1 MERKLGALK
10 NGRVFNYA
18 GVNWVK
24 LDDLNGGAL
33 VLSADSLFR
42 RAFDTEGKNNF
53 AVSSLNRELNGDF
66 LEALCRE
73 GAKKED
79 FVPLVLDLTSDD
91 GMKDYGVTSAMI
103 GLLTCEQFRK
113 YRALIPNL
121 NEEDWWWLLTPDSC
135 LPQYGHL
142 VRGVLT
148 DGALSDTYAYDG
160 NEGVRPLCILK
171 YGILVSVEPEPG
183 EERAAEMEKQ
193 AKEAIG
199 KIKAVLDG
207 LSPEVRAQAAKGALN
222 AFARVATEEMFR
234 SMFGIDPEKM
244 RPRAAGEQK
253 EERTVNNY
261 QQITKSMEALG
272 AFLRS
277 LPVVEGPWDTEFQAR
292 FCAVCPAE
300 NCDSCPHG
308 AARNNPVWWLGRET
322 AADGTPEPL
331 ALNQRKTIGLNTSK
345 FEFLLLALHEVTAP
359 LIGKET
365 FQIIAEKDTQSPDI
379 RITYKFP
386 E

>member
-1 MERKLGALK
+1 MERKLEALK

-42 RAFDTEGKNNF
+42 RAFDTDGKNNF

-91 GMKDYGVTSAMI
+91 GMKDYGVTSALI

-121 NEEDWWWLLTPDSC
+121 NAEDWWWLLTPDSC

-142 VRGVLT
+142 VRGVGT
-148 DGALSDTYAYDG
+148 DGALG
-160 NEGVRPLCILK
+160 NGGAFSGYGGVRPLCILK

-183 EERAAEMEKQ
+183 EERAAEMDKLAE
-193 AKEAIG
+193 EAVQ
-199 KIKAVLDG
+199 KISDILKDLP
-207 LSPEVRAQAAKGALN
+207 PEARETAAKGALN
-222 AFARVATEEMFR
+222 AFAKVAMDMAFFKMT
-234 SMFGIDPEKM
+234 GIDPAKM
-244 RPRAAGEQK
+244 RERAGDSQKK
-253 EERTVNNY
+253 EE
-261 QQITKSMEALG
+261 
-272 AFLRS
+272 
-277 LPVVEGPWDTEFQAR
+277 
-292 FCAVCPAE
+292 
-300 NCDSCPHG
+300 
-308 AARNNPVWWLGRET
+308 
-322 AADGTPEPL
+322 
-331 ALNQRKTIGLNTSK
+331 
-345 FEFLLLALHEVTAP
+345 
-359 LIGKET
+359 
-365 FQIIAEKDTQSPDI
+365 
-379 RITYKFP
+379 
-386 E
+386 

>member
-135 LPQYGHL
+135 LPQYASF
-142 VRGVLT
+142 VRGVHSG
-148 DGALSDTYAYDG
+148 GALSSAHAYDG
-160 NEGVRPLCILK
+160 GGGVRPLCILK
-171 YGILVSVEPEPG
+171 FGILVSVEPEPG
-183 EERAAEMEKQ
+183 EERAAEADKQ
-193 AKEAIG
+193 AEEAVE
-199 KIKAVLDG
+199 KIKAILDG
-207 LSPEVRAQAAKGALN
+207 LSPEVRAEAAKGALN
-222 AFARVATEEMFR
+222 AFARVATEEAFR
-234 SMFGIDPEKM
+234 ALFGIDPAKM
-244 RPRAAGEQK
+244 RAQAAGEQK
-253 EERTVNNY
+253 KEE
-261 QQITKSMEALG
+261 
-272 AFLRS
+272 
-277 LPVVEGPWDTEFQAR
+277 
-292 FCAVCPAE
+292 
-300 NCDSCPHG
+300 
-308 AARNNPVWWLGRET
+308 
-322 AADGTPEPL
+322 
-331 ALNQRKTIGLNTSK
+331 
-345 FEFLLLALHEVTAP
+345 
-359 LIGKET
+359 
-365 FQIIAEKDTQSPDI
+365 
-379 RITYKFP
+379 
-386 E
+386 

>member
-1 MERKLGALK
+1 MERKLEALK

-33 VLSADSLFR
+33 VLSADSVFR
-42 RAFDTEGKNNF
+42 RAFDTDGKNNF

-121 NEEDWWWLLTPDSC
+121 NAEDWWWLLTPDSC

-142 VRGVLT
+142 VRHVYT
-148 DGALSDTYAYDG
+148 DGALSCDSACDG
-160 NEGVRPLCILK
+160 YRGVRPLCILK

-193 AKEAIG
+193 AEEAVG

-234 SMFGIDPEKM
+234 SMFGIDPAKM
-244 RPRAAGEQK
+244 RQRAAGEQK
-253 EERTVNNY
+253 EE
-261 QQITKSMEALG
+261 
-272 AFLRS
+272 
-277 LPVVEGPWDTEFQAR
+277 
-292 FCAVCPAE
+292 
-300 NCDSCPHG
+300 
-308 AARNNPVWWLGRET
+308 
-322 AADGTPEPL
+322 
-331 ALNQRKTIGLNTSK
+331 
-345 FEFLLLALHEVTAP
+345 
-359 LIGKET
+359 
-365 FQIIAEKDTQSPDI
+365 
-379 RITYKFP
+379 
-386 E
+386 

>member
-42 RAFDTEGKNNF
+42 RAFDTDGKNNF

-66 LEALCRE
+66 VEALCRE

-121 NEEDWWWLLTPDSC
+121 NAEDWWWLLTPDSC
-135 LPQYGHL
+135 LPQYAHL
-142 VRGVLT
+142 VRYVDTGGTLDHT
-148 DGALSDTYAYDG
+148 LAFNGDRGA
-160 NEGVRPLCILK
+160 RPLCILK
-171 YGILVSVEPEPG
+171 FGILVSVEPEPS
-183 EERAAEMEKQ
+183 EENAAEMEKQ
-193 AKEAIG
+193 AEEAVKKIG
-199 KIKAVLDG
+199 AILNE
-207 LSPEVRAQAAKGALN
+207 LPPEVRAQAAKGALN

-253 EERTVNNY
+253 EE
-261 QQITKSMEALG
+261 
-272 AFLRS
+272 
-277 LPVVEGPWDTEFQAR
+277 
-292 FCAVCPAE
+292 
-300 NCDSCPHG
+300 
-308 AARNNPVWWLGRET
+308 
-322 AADGTPEPL
+322 
-331 ALNQRKTIGLNTSK
+331 
-345 FEFLLLALHEVTAP
+345 
-359 LIGKET
+359 
-365 FQIIAEKDTQSPDI
+365 
-379 RITYKFP
+379 
-386 E
+386 

>member
-10 NGRVFNYA
+10 NGRVFTYA

-42 RAFDTEGKNNF
+42 RAFDTDGKNNF

-121 NEEDWWWLLTPDSC
+121 NAEDWWWLLTPDSC

-142 VRGVLT
+142 VRSVYTVGT
-148 DGALSDTYAYDG
+148 PSNADAYDG
-160 NEGVRPLCILK
+160 GGGVRPLCILK

-193 AKEAIG
+193 AEEAVG

-234 SMFGIDPEKM
+234 SVFGIDPAKM
-244 RPRAAGEQK
+244 RQRAAGEQK
-253 EERTVNNY
+253 EE
-261 QQITKSMEALG
+261 
-272 AFLRS
+272 
-277 LPVVEGPWDTEFQAR
+277 
-292 FCAVCPAE
+292 
-300 NCDSCPHG
+300 
-308 AARNNPVWWLGRET
+308 
-322 AADGTPEPL
+322 
-331 ALNQRKTIGLNTSK
+331 
-345 FEFLLLALHEVTAP
+345 
-359 LIGKET
+359 
-365 FQIIAEKDTQSPDI
+365 
-379 RITYKFP
+379 
-386 E
+386 

>member
-142 VRGVLT
+142 VRGVGT
-148 DGALSDTYAYDG
+148 DGALGLLERFRRQRGRASALYPEIW
-160 NEGVRPLCILK
+160 NL
-171 YGILVSVEPEPG
+171 GICGAGAGRRARRRNGKAGERSHWQDQGRFGRAFPG
-183 EERAAEMEKQ
+183 
-193 AKEAIG
+193 
-199 KIKAVLDG
+199 
-207 LSPEVRAQAAKGALN
+207 S
-222 AFARVATEEMFR
+222 
-234 SMFGIDPEKM
+234 
-244 RPRAAGEQK
+244 PRAGRKRGAERICAGC
-253 EERTVNNY
+253 R
-261 QQITKSMEALG
+261 G
-272 AFLRS
+272 
-277 LPVVEGPWDTEFQAR
+277 
-292 FCAVCPAE
+292 
-300 NCDSCPHG
+300 
-308 AARNNPVWWLGRET
+308 RNVSFHVW
-322 AADGTPEPL
+322 
-331 ALNQRKTIGLNTSK
+331 
-345 FEFLLLALHEVTAP
+345 H
-359 LIGKET
+359 
-365 FQIIAEKDTQSPDI
+365 
-379 RITYKFP
+379 
-386 E
+386 

>member
-10 NGRVFNYA
+10 NGRVFTYA

-42 RAFDTEGKNNF
+42 RAFDTDGKNNF

-121 NEEDWWWLLTPDSC
+121 NAEDWWWLLTPDSC

-142 VRGVLT
+142 VRNVST
-148 DGALSDTYAYDG
+148 DGTLGVADACG
-160 NEGVRPLCILK
+160 GGGGVRPLCILK

-193 AKEAIG
+193 AEEAVG

-234 SMFGIDPEKM
+234 SVFGIDPAKM
-244 RPRAAGEQK
+244 RQRAAGEQK
-253 EERTVNNY
+253 EE
-261 QQITKSMEALG
+261 
-272 AFLRS
+272 
-277 LPVVEGPWDTEFQAR
+277 
-292 FCAVCPAE
+292 
-300 NCDSCPHG
+300 
-308 AARNNPVWWLGRET
+308 
-322 AADGTPEPL
+322 
-331 ALNQRKTIGLNTSK
+331 
-345 FEFLLLALHEVTAP
+345 
-359 LIGKET
+359 
-365 FQIIAEKDTQSPDI
+365 
-379 RITYKFP
+379 
-386 E
+386 

>member
-33 VLSADSLFR
+33 VLSVDSLFR
-42 RAFDTEGKNNF
+42 RAFDTENKNNF

-142 VRGVLT
+142 VRYVLT
-148 DGALSDTYAYDG
+148 DGALGGADAFNGYG
-160 NEGVRPLCILK
+160 GVRPLCILK

-183 EERAAEMEKQ
+183 EERAAEMKKQ
-193 AKEAIG
+193 AEEAIG

-207 LSPEVRAQAAKGALN
+207 LSPEVRAQAAKGAPN

-253 EERTVNNY
+253 EE
-261 QQITKSMEALG
+261 
-272 AFLRS
+272 
-277 LPVVEGPWDTEFQAR
+277 
-292 FCAVCPAE
+292 
-300 NCDSCPHG
+300 
-308 AARNNPVWWLGRET
+308 
-322 AADGTPEPL
+322 
-331 ALNQRKTIGLNTSK
+331 
-345 FEFLLLALHEVTAP
+345 
-359 LIGKET
+359 
-365 FQIIAEKDTQSPDI
+365 
-379 RITYKFP
+379 
-386 E
+386 

>member
-142 VRGVLT
+142 VRDVCTGGT
-148 DGALSDTYAYDG
+148 LSSTSAYGG

-193 AKEAIG
+193 AEEAIG

-253 EERTVNNY
+253 EE
-261 QQITKSMEALG
+261 
-272 AFLRS
+272 
-277 LPVVEGPWDTEFQAR
+277 
-292 FCAVCPAE
+292 
-300 NCDSCPHG
+300 
-308 AARNNPVWWLGRET
+308 
-322 AADGTPEPL
+322 
-331 ALNQRKTIGLNTSK
+331 
-345 FEFLLLALHEVTAP
+345 
-359 LIGKET
+359 
-365 FQIIAEKDTQSPDI
+365 
-379 RITYKFP
+379 
-386 E
+386 

>member
-1 MERKLGALK
+1 MERKLEALK

-42 RAFDTEGKNNF
+42 RAFDTDGKNNF
-53 AVSSLNRELNGDF
+53 AVSSLNWELNGDF

-113 YRALIPNL
+113 YRALLPNL
-121 NEEDWWWLLTPDSC
+121 NAEDWWWLLTPDSC
-135 LPQYGHL
+135 LPQYSHL
-142 VRGVLT
+142 VRGVDT
-148 DGALSDTYAYDG
+148 DGALSHRNAYYG
-160 NEGVRPLCILK
+160 RAGVRPLCILK
-171 YGILVSVEPEPG
+171 YEILVSVEPEPG

-193 AKEAIG
+193 AEEAVG

-253 EERTVNNY
+253 EE
-261 QQITKSMEALG
+261 
-272 AFLRS
+272 
-277 LPVVEGPWDTEFQAR
+277 
-292 FCAVCPAE
+292 
-300 NCDSCPHG
+300 
-308 AARNNPVWWLGRET
+308 
-322 AADGTPEPL
+322 
-331 ALNQRKTIGLNTSK
+331 
-345 FEFLLLALHEVTAP
+345 
-359 LIGKET
+359 
-365 FQIIAEKDTQSPDI
+365 
-379 RITYKFP
+379 
-386 E
+386 

>member
-142 VRGVLT
+142 VRDVDTGGT
-148 DGALSDTYAYDG
+148 LSSTRAYCG
-160 NEGVRPLCILK
+160 YVGVRPLCILK

-193 AKEAIG
+193 AEEAIG

-207 LSPEVRAQAAKGALN
+207 LSPEVRAQAAKG
-222 AFARVATEEMFR
+222 R
-234 SMFGIDPEKM
+234 
-244 RPRAAGEQK
+244 
-253 EERTVNNY
+253 
-261 QQITKSMEALG
+261 
-272 AFLRS
+272 
-277 LPVVEGPWDTEFQAR
+277 
-292 FCAVCPAE
+292 
-300 NCDSCPHG
+300 
-308 AARNNPVWWLGRET
+308 
-322 AADGTPEPL
+322 
-331 ALNQRKTIGLNTSK
+331 
-345 FEFLLLALHEVTAP
+345 
-359 LIGKET
+359 
-365 FQIIAEKDTQSPDI
+365 
-379 RITYKFP
+379 
-386 E
+386 

>member
-1 MERKLGALK
+1 MERKLEALK

-33 VLSADSLFR
+33 VLSADSVFR
-42 RAFDTEGKNNF
+42 RAFDTDGKNNF

-121 NEEDWWWLLTPDSC
+121 NAEDWWWLLTPDSC
-135 LPQYGHL
+135 LPQCGHL
-142 VRGVLT
+142 VRYVYT
-148 DGALSDTYAYDG
+148 DGTLSRNNAYRG
-160 NEGVRPLCILK
+160 SRGVRPLCILK

-193 AKEAIG
+193 AEEAVG

-234 SMFGIDPEKM
+234 SMFGIDPAKM
-244 RPRAAGEQK
+244 RQRAAGEQK
-253 EERTVNNY
+253 EE
-261 QQITKSMEALG
+261 
-272 AFLRS
+272 
-277 LPVVEGPWDTEFQAR
+277 
-292 FCAVCPAE
+292 
-300 NCDSCPHG
+300 
-308 AARNNPVWWLGRET
+308 
-322 AADGTPEPL
+322 
-331 ALNQRKTIGLNTSK
+331 
-345 FEFLLLALHEVTAP
+345 
-359 LIGKET
+359 
-365 FQIIAEKDTQSPDI
+365 
-379 RITYKFP
+379 
-386 E
+386 

>member
-1 MERKLGALK
+1 MERKLEALK

-33 VLSADSLFR
+33 VLSADSVFR
-42 RAFDTEGKNNF
+42 RAFDTDGKNNF

-121 NEEDWWWLLTPDSC
+121 NAEDWWWLLTPDSC

-142 VRGVLT
+142 VRFVSS
-148 DGALSDTYAYDG
+148 DGTLSLYDAYGG
-160 NEGVRPLCILK
+160 NGGVRPLCILK

-193 AKEAIG
+193 AEEAVG

-234 SMFGIDPEKM
+234 SMFGIDPAKM
-244 RPRAAGEQK
+244 RQRAAGEQK
-253 EERTVNNY
+253 EE
-261 QQITKSMEALG
+261 
-272 AFLRS
+272 
-277 LPVVEGPWDTEFQAR
+277 
-292 FCAVCPAE
+292 
-300 NCDSCPHG
+300 
-308 AARNNPVWWLGRET
+308 
-322 AADGTPEPL
+322 
-331 ALNQRKTIGLNTSK
+331 
-345 FEFLLLALHEVTAP
+345 
-359 LIGKET
+359 
-365 FQIIAEKDTQSPDI
+365 
-379 RITYKFP
+379 
-386 E
+386 

>member
-142 VRGVLT
+142 VRNVST
-148 DGALSDTYAYDG
+148 DGTLSNTDACG
-160 NEGVRPLCILK
+160 GHGGVRPLCILK
-171 YGILVSVEPEPG
+171 
-183 EERAAEMEKQ
+183 
-193 AKEAIG
+193 
-199 KIKAVLDG
+199 
-207 LSPEVRAQAAKGALN
+207 
-222 AFARVATEEMFR
+222 
-234 SMFGIDPEKM
+234 
-244 RPRAAGEQK
+244 
-253 EERTVNNY
+253 
-261 QQITKSMEALG
+261 
-272 AFLRS
+272 
-277 LPVVEGPWDTEFQAR
+277 
-292 FCAVCPAE
+292 
-300 NCDSCPHG
+300 
-308 AARNNPVWWLGRET
+308 
-322 AADGTPEPL
+322 
-331 ALNQRKTIGLNTSK
+331 
-345 FEFLLLALHEVTAP
+345 
-359 LIGKET
+359 
-365 FQIIAEKDTQSPDI
+365 
-379 RITYKFP
+379 
-386 E
+386 